1 MSIPII
7 PPYSLYCLH
16 KLALSQSINHHS
28 HINIPR
34 PSNSTL
40 PRSHSNK
47 FLLFTLATSSS
58 STAHCNNKTTQ
69 QSL

>member
-47 FLLFTLATSSS
+47 FLLFTLAT
-58 STAHCNNKTTQ
+58 TPNQPLNI
-69 QSL
+69 LIPPN